1 LDLQKRA
8 KLQREQ
14 DLEPSK
20 VLADRLIAG
29 ELPAISPQ
37 EYHIAETWDSDA
49 EADRLD
55 KIRNR
60 AYAIWLDEGRCEG
73 RHQEHWNE
81 AEREIDA
88 EEKSNGTAR

>member
-8 KLQREQ
+8 KLQSEK
-14 DLEPSK
+14 DFEPSK
-20 VLADRLIAG
+20 GVGDRLLAG
-29 ELPAISPQ
+29 DPPTIPPQ
-37 EYHIAETWDSDA
+37 ELHIADSWDSDA

-60 AYAIWLDEGRCEG
+60 AYAIWLDEGQCEG

-88 EEKSNGTAR
+88 EEKSNGTAI